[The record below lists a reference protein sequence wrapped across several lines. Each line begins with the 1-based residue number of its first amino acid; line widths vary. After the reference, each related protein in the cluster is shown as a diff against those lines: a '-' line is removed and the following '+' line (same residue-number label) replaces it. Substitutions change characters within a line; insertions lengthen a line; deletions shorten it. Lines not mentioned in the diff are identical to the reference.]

1 MTQEYSKEQ
10 YNALITKIEKQEALF
25 EDIVKRSTECG
36 NSIDK
41 AFIEHY
47 NDILAELASCGK
59 SINRLYTECKEITG
73 YDSTKIEFPF
83 SEKEVDDYIE
93 EGFAISLLNHL
104 VSNSEI
110 NSNKNDGRIYDIY
123 SIDEDTNTYYRNGL
137 EIDIADFK
145 QSEMCKIRAQQM
157 LYADYITLECDEGTR
172 KGADAES
179 RIYDLEYRCN
189 KAKEEVTGRLDHLK
203 GSLFEKEKLL
213 QQVPPI
219 GLNAIVRYII
229 KNNKNITNKEIACL
243 IAIARNSK
251 IHNSKSNEKTFHI
264 IMEAIPEEY
273 KCNYNYNSIKNYN
286 SDFKTMKHEKDRELY
301 DKLFNELCN
310 SSIL

>member
-10 YNALITKIEKQEALF
+10 YNALITKIEKQEALL
-25 EDIVKRSTECG
+25 EDIAKRSTECG
-36 NSIDK
+36 NSIDE

-213 QQVPPI
+213 QRKEQI
-219 GLNAIVRYII
+219 DLNTIAQYII
-229 KNNKNITNKEIACL
+229 LHNTTISPRDLACL
-243 IAIARNSK
+243 IVIAKDFKSC
-251 IHNSKSNEKTFHI
+251 HSKSDKDIYLEIIKAVPEKHT
-264 IMEAIPEEY
+264 
-273 KCNYNYNSIKNYN
+273 CNYNYNSIKNYN
-286 SDFKTMKHEKDRELY
+286 ARFKTMEHKKDRELY
-301 DKLFNELCN
+301 DNLLNELRDI
-310 SSIL
+310 SIP